1 MTAPTDRAVPDDA
14 ALREVA
20 LTRDEYHQ
28 AFDLLDRA
36 PNAVEL
42 GIIGGMWSEHCGY
55 KHSRPLLR
63 RFPGT
68 GPQVLIGP
76 GEENAG
82 AVDIGDGLAIVMKV
96 ESHNHPS
103 AVEPF
108 QGAATGVGGIL
119 RDIFTMGA
127 RPIAI
132 LDSLR
137 FGSLDDARSRFLANG
152 VVGGIAWY
160 GNCIGVPTVGGE
172 IQVAPCYAGNPLV
185 NAMCAGLIRHEDLTS
200 AAASGLGNPLI
211 LVGTDTGRD
220 GIHGATFASVE
231 DPEASHRGVVQVGNP
246 FMEKLLLE
254 ACLEALRTG
263 GVAGLQDLG
272 ATGLT
277 SATIE
282 AAERGG
288 CGVTIDVAR
297 VSRRADRMTPY
308 EIMLSE
314 SQERMLVVAHAGR
327 EDEVR
332 AVFTKWGLHSDVIG
346 HVADG
351 QDVRVTDGS
360 VDVARLPVSMLVD
373 APTYEFPVERPAYLD
388 EVQRLNVDEVPEPED
403 LSETLLTMLTSPNI
417 ASRRGVYRQYDH
429 MVGTHTIGPPGGDAA
444 VLRIKGTDRAIALCT
459 DGNARHCY
467 LDPFHGGAM
476 AVAEA
481 ARNVS
486 CTGATPLAIT
496 NCLNFGSPEDPAVY
510 YQLARV
516 IDGMTAACEA
526 LGTPVISG
534 NVSLYNESGDQA
546 IWPTPV
552 VGMLGLL
559 EQAGASCG
567 IGFGA
572 EGDVVGLL
580 GDTPPALDGSEY
592 LAVVHGQVAGTP
604 TIDLDSE
611 VAVQTLLRDLIQ
623 AGLLASA
630 HDCSDGGLAVAVT
643 ESAFAGGSGVDLD
656 AGSPHERDDVTLFG
670 EAPSRIVISATAEAW
685 PDVERLAAAAGVSV
699 RELGR
704 VGGDRLRLGP
714 VDVALDDAHRAW
726 DQGLDAAL
734 AGRQSNG

>member
-14 ALREVA
+14 TLREVA
-20 LTRDEYHQ
+20 LTRDEYHH
-28 AFDLLDRA
+28 AFDRLDRA

-68 GPQVLIGP
+68 GPRVLIGP

-160 GNCIGVPTVGGE
+160 GNCVGVPTVGGE

-200 AAASGLGNPLI
+200 AAASGPGNPLI

-254 ACLEALRTG
+254 ACLEALTTG

-308 EIMLSE
+308 EVMLSE

-346 HVADG
+346 HVAEG
-351 QDVRVTDGS
+351 QDVRVTEDS
-360 VDVARLPVSMLVD
+360 LEVAQLPVSMLVD

-388 EVQRLNVDEVPEPED
+388 DVQRLDVEDVPEPAN
-403 LSETLLTMLTSPNI
+403 LSGTFLTMLASPNI

-444 VLRIKGTDRAIALCT
+444 VMRIKGNDRAIALCT

-510 YQLARV
+510 FQLARV

-526 LGTPVISG
+526 LGTPVVSG

-559 EQAGASCG
+559 EQADTHCG

-572 EGDVVGLL
+572 HGDIVGLL

-592 LAVVHGQVAGTP
+592 LAVVHGRVAGAP
-604 TIDLDSE
+604 SIDLDAE
-611 VAVQTLLRDLIQ
+611 LAVQTVLRDLIQ
-623 AGLLASA
+623 AGLLVSA
-630 HDCSDGGLAVAVT
+630 HDCSDGGLAVAVA
-643 ESAFAGGSGVDLD
+643 ESAFAGGIG
-656 AGSPHERDDVTLFG
+656 ARIETGSTHDRDDVALFG
-670 EAPSRIVISATAEAW
+670 EAPSRVVISAKAAAW
-685 PDVERLAAAAGVSV
+685 PEVERLAAGAGVSV
-699 RELGR
+699 RALGR
-704 VGGDRLRLGP
+704 VGGDRLRIGSI
-714 VDVALDDAHRAW
+714 DVALDDAHRAW

-734 AGRQSNG
+734 AGREPNG